1 MYDAGQL
8 HNGVAQLRMWL
19 MRLED
24 ARGGSGFRARTRPG
38 ARYKRGQDLGLIERL
53 SFVGIEREKY
63 TLMSTPMTL
72 LASSVTK
79 ALHLAEPSVLLWR
92 CELRIA
98 RLWT

>member
-1 MYDAGQL
+1 VADASRGRSRR
-8 HNGVAQLRMWL
+8 LRFQGS
-19 MRLED
+19 D
-24 ARGGSGFRARTRPG
+24 APG
-38 ARYKRGQDLGLIERL
+38 REVQARGQDLGLIERL